1 MIPIGYMAKR
11 SVSKPNGFVLPQIV
25 DIYSVNSCVNDDF
38 TDDYTTFWKHNGFW
52 FFDSPQVIQEL
63 AREQAIDLTGTK
75 LFYYEAHELEFDGE
89 KWQIFSPWGGISVNV
104 VPPSHKRLEGF
115 DVVTI
120 WVENSPDP
128 EHSPLS
134 CNKLARKIP
143 TNSHCLIDSLE
154 DAVDAL
160 NSRKF
165 AGNDPG
171 SQRIYAV
178 YSVDWPSD

>member
-11 SVSKPNGFVLPQIV
+11 SVEKPPGLGLLPV
-25 DIYSVNSCVNDDF
+25 DDIYSVNSCVNDDF
-38 TDDYTTFWKHNGFW
+38 VDFEDFWKHNGYW
-52 FFDSPQVIQEL
+52 FFDSPKIIRDLSFEKQ
-63 AREQAIDLTGTK
+63 IDLNGTK

-89 KWQIFSPWGGISVNV
+89 NWRPFSPERRIPVNV
-104 VPPSHKRLEGF
+104 VPPLQKQLEGF

-134 CNKLARKIP
+134 CNGLANEIP
-143 TNSHCLIDSLE
+143 TNSHCLLNSLE
-154 DAVDAL
+154 EAVAAL
-160 NSRKF
+160 NAGKF

-171 SQRIYAV
+171 SQRIIAV
-178 YSVDWPSD
+178 YSVDWPTE